1 MLIIP
6 ELTNVLPLPP
16 LIVTTLAVPV
26 TLIAPELAANCD
38 MASVPPLLASSVP
51 ELLKNPDVVPA
62 PTVMV
67 PPETSALI
75 VPPFNRLASELPSP
89 IMPLAPW
96 MVMPGSMI
104 NVAAPLVSLT

>member
-1 MLIIP
+1 MLIMP

-16 LIVTTLAVPV
+16 LIVTTLAVSSHADRAG
-26 TLIAPELAANCD
+26 IGGELRYGQRSA
-38 MASVPPLLASSVP
+38 LLASSVP

-75 VPPFNRLASELPSP
+75 VPRSTDWHRTSVPDYAVG
-89 IMPLAPW
+89 PW
-96 MVMPGSMI
+96 M
-104 NVAAPLVSLT
+104 